1 MAPASFRESMQ
12 LAIVQAATEEVP
24 AEGERVSKLEEIQ
37 AAKKL
42 AEISPEKRQRTMGG
56 IINIQNTS
64 QDDGWVSASGVSMA
78 DTNRETMKT
87 MV

>member
-1 MAPASFRESMQ
+1 MQ
-12 LAIVQAATEEVP
+12 LAIVTATTEEVP
-24 AEGERVSKLEEIQ
+24 AEGEQVSKLNESQ

-42 AEISPEKRQRTMGG
+42 DISPEKRRRTMGS

>member
-12 LAIVQAATEEVP
+12 LAIVQATTEEVS
-24 AEGERVSKLEEIQ
+24 AEGGRVSKLEEIQ

>member
-24 AEGERVSKLEEIQ
+24 AEGGRVSKLEEIQ